1 MAKLNVNVSLT
12 LINEKIVEIL
22 DKNCNFF
29 YQKFFSLPDLRQE
42 LIAYVL
48 IRINILYI
56 SIDGE
61 QELST
66 KYNFVSE
73 ISENTLTIENII
85 TQGIYD
91 LLPQNNNWIKQQ
103 YEETETIASLSE
115 SSIT

>member
-1 MAKLNVNVSLT
+1 MQ
-12 LINEKIVEIL
+12 
-22 DKNCNFF
+22 FF
-29 YQKFFSLPDLRQE
+29 YQNFFSLPDLRQE
-42 LIAYVL
+42 LITYVL

-66 KYNFVSE
+66 KYNFLSE
-73 ISENTLTIENII
+73 TSKNTLTLENII
-85 TQGIYD
+85 SQGVDD

-103 YEETETIASLSE
+103 YEEPETIASLSE